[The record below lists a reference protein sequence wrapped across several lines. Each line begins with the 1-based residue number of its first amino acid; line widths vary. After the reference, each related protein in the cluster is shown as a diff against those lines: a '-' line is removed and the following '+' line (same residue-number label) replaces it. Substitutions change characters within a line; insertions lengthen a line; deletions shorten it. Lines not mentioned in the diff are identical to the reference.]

1 MNTTRYNIDT
11 CAMLAE
17 FNASVWTA
25 RKLDRGATD
34 EIVTSKNAAAKDA
47 ARVNKH
53 LLAGRTELEVI
64 QQMIGRARA
73 YVYDN
78 TLPWSDSGLRLLPT
92 ANFERFAAK
101 MNAFE
106 EEFALMVESFVDIY
120 PTLITAQAMA
130 LGDMFQR
137 NDYPSQNEI
146 MTKFAFRVNYM
157 PVPTAGDFRV
167 DVGNAAM
174 DDIKAKLERLAQER
188 VDEAMKDVRQR
199 LGDHLKRMSDRL
211 TTDYVNGEAKQRRF
225 HDSLVDGAL
234 ELCDLTKTLNVVNDL
249 DLEAARKAL
258 EQTLCGVDP
267 KDLRKDEALRQDTK
281 TAVDDILNKFSF
293 YVGPV
298 EGSGERQVRSQ
309 EKRRPLRALR
319 FCRPSAAHVRHF
331 LARHV
336 AGCWCCR
343 VVAYVLD
350 GPRQDRQHHA
360 HLRVRYTCRVRHRCA
375 AG

>member
-1 MNTTRYNIDT
+1 MNNTFNTPRYNIDT

-92 ANFERFAAK
+92 VNFERFAAK

-106 EEFALMVESFVDIY
+106 EEFTMLVESFVDIY

-137 NDYPSQNEI
+137 TDYPTQNEI

-174 DDIKAKLERLAQER
+174 NDIKAKLERLAQER
-188 VDEAMKDVRQR
+188 VDEAMKDVRTR

-211 TTDYVNGEAKQRRF
+211 TTDYVQGEAKPRRF

-234 ELCDLTKTLNVVNDL
+234 ELCDLTKSLNVVNDR
-249 DLEAARKAL
+249 DLEAARAAL
-258 EQTLCGVDP
+258 EKTLCGVDP

-281 TAVDDILNKFSF
+281 KAVDDILSKFSF
-293 YVGPV
+293 
-298 EGSGERQVRSQ
+298 
-309 EKRRPLRALR
+309 
-319 FCRPSAAHVRHF
+319 
-331 LARHV
+331 
-336 AGCWCCR
+336 
-343 VVAYVLD
+343 
-350 GPRQDRQHHA
+350 
-360 HLRVRYTCRVRHRCA
+360 
-375 AG
+375 